1 MALVFLS
8 HADAFENTRVHFIL
22 VTSEAVERYWE
33 IKNGKNLSVMT
44 LAFWL
49 CFEPP
54 SRGVPP
60 FFPQHCHPEAPGKAG
75 VNVFVG
81 GGLKKMEK

>member
-8 HADAFENTRVHFIL
+8 HADAFENIRVHFIL

-44 LAFWL
+44 LAF
-49 CFEPP
+49 
-54 SRGVPP
+54 
-60 FFPQHCHPEAPGKAG
+60 
-75 VNVFVG
+75 
-81 GGLKKMEK
+81 